1 MTSSC
6 PHCGATPRPNAKFCG
21 VCGQTLP
28 ATPAAPS
35 SAIQPVKSPAPTV
48 YVPPPG
54 PGSSGGALTPGPA
67 ALVFPDGHRMPL
79 ASPTILGRDETQC
92 QIAFSDDGQA
102 SRAHARLEETPHG
115 WLLTDL
121 NSVNGTWVNGQ
132 RLNTPISV
140 GPGDQITIGQTTFT
154 FDLPGQAVR
163 PLPVPVRA
171 PTLSP
176 GLVPPPSLVAPT
188 PNATAWRNWNAPP
201 SAEGV
206 VRHVSERYM
215 QKKDDLVKR
224 GFAAAA
230 LGLFIS
236 PALVFL
242 PFIQGN
248 EIPARD
254 VRIEDHRS
262 NRVVDVKI
270 LGEVMGSINL
280 GDRLAV
286 WGEVRGGLILM
297 HAAYNYETDTNIQ
310 VKQK

>member
-1 MTSSC
+1 
-6 PHCGATPRPNAKFCG
+6 
-21 VCGQTLP
+21 
-28 ATPAAPS
+28 
-35 SAIQPVKSPAPTV
+35 
-48 YVPPPG
+48 
-54 PGSSGGALTPGPA
+54 
-67 ALVFPDGHRMPL
+67 MPL
-79 ASPTILGRDETQC
+79 ASPTVLGRDETQC

-102 SRAHARLEETPHG
+102 SRTHARLEETPHG

-132 RLNTPISV
+132 RIGTPTPI
-140 GPGDQITIGQTTFT
+140 GPGDQITIGQTLFT
-154 FDLPGQAVR
+154 LDVPGQAVR
-163 PLPVPVRA
+163 PLPVPMRA

-176 GLVPPPSLVAPT
+176 GLVPPPGLVSPV

-201 SAEGV
+201 SAEGL

-248 EIPARD
+248 EIPVRD
-254 VRIEDHRS
+254 VRVEDHRS

-270 LGEVMGSINL
+270 LGEMMGSVNL

-310 VKQK
+310 VKKK

>member
-1 MTSSC
+1 M
-6 PHCGATPRPNAKFCG
+6 
-21 VCGQTLP
+21 
-28 ATPAAPS
+28 
-35 SAIQPVKSPAPTV
+35 
-48 YVPPPG
+48 
-54 PGSSGGALTPGPA
+54 PGPA
-67 ALVFPDGHRMPL
+67 AIVLADGLRMSL
-79 ASPTILGRDETQC
+79 ASPTLLGRDETQC
-92 QIAFSDDGQA
+92 QITFSNDGQL
-102 SRAHARLEETPHG
+102 SRTHARLEETPHG
-115 WLLTDL
+115 WLLSDL

-132 RLNTPISV
+132 RINAPTPV
-140 GPGDQITIGQTTFT
+140 GLGDQITIGQTTFAL
-154 FDLPGQAVR
+154 DVPGQVLR
-163 PLPVPVRA
+163 PSPIPVHA
-171 PTLSP
+171 STLSP
-176 GLVPPPSLVAPT
+176 GLVPPPGVVAPASNT
-188 PNATAWRNWNAPP
+188 PAWRTWNAPP
-201 SAEGV
+201 SAEGI

-215 QKKDDLVKR
+215 QKKDDLIKR

-230 LGLFIS
+230 LGLLIS

-254 VRIEDHRS
+254 VRIEDYRS

-310 VKQK
+310 VTKK